1 MRLAFAAAL
10 LLAAALQAGCATA
23 QVAGDGEPAHA
34 TPRPDVD
41 PWEGFNRQVFA
52 FNQGFDSMLL
62 RPVAEG
68 YDAHVPDVVRT
79 GIGNVFE
86 NVSDAWSA
94 VNHLLQGYPL
104 ASAEMTTRFLVN
116 STLGFYGLLDWA
128 SEMGIERQREDF
140 GQTLG
145 RWGTPPGPFLVLPF
159 FGPSS
164 VRDGIGFAVDREFSL
179 GNLFTD
185 RKYFNAL
192 TALELVKVRAQL
204 LPASRIVDQI
214 ALDKYSFIRDSY
226 LARRRNLVYNG
237 DPPTEADDTSP
248 EEAPAPK

>member
-1 MRLAFAAAL
+1 VRLARAAAL

-23 QVAGDGEPAHA
+23 QVPVDSEQADA
-34 TPRPDVD
+34 TPRSNVD
-41 PWEGFNRQVFA
+41 PWEGVNRKTFA
-52 FNQGFDSMLL
+52 FNQGFDSILL

-68 YDAHVPDVVRT
+68 YEKHVPDLVRT

-94 VNHLLQGYPL
+94 VNHLLQGHPL

-128 SEMGIERQREDF
+128 SEMGLERKREDF

-145 RWGTPPGPFLVLPF
+145 RWGVPIGPFLVLPF
-159 FGPSS
+159 VGASS
-164 VRDGIGFAVDREFSL
+164 VRDTVGFAVDRTFTL
-179 GNLFTD
+179 GNYLTD

-192 TALELVKVRAQL
+192 SILELVHVRSEL
-204 LPASRIVDQI
+204 LPATRLVNQI
-214 ALDKYSFIRDSY
+214 ALDKYSFVRDAY
-226 LARRRNLVYNG
+226 LARRRSLVYDGN
-237 DPPTEADDTSP
+237 PPPKPEDSP
-248 EEAPAPK
+248 PEGAAAPK